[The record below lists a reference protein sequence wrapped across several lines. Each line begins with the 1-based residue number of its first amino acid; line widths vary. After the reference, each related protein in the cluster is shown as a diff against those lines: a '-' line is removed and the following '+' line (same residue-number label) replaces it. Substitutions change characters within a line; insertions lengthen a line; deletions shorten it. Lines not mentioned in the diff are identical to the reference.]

1 MSILPRDALPS
12 VAGIDQ
18 QMIEDIVLDDIVNH
32 DYDRTTKLTLLAV
45 MMLVQNE
52 ISDVSMHQ
60 KINQTFLGRLAL
72 IIGRRNITH
81 KKTMSHFKGKTKLNC
96 EK

>member
-45 MMLVQNE
+45 MMLVQDE
-52 ISDVSMHQ
+52 ISDVRMHH
-60 KINQTFLGRLAL
+60 KINQTFPGRLAL
-72 IIGRRNITH
+72 IIGRMNITLR
-81 KKTMSHFKGKTKLNC
+81 KTTSHLKEKTKLNC
-96 EK
+96 ER

>member
-45 MMLVQNE
+45 MMLVQDK
-52 ISDVSMHQ
+52 ISEVRMHQ
-60 KINQTFLGRLAL
+60 KLNQTFLGRLAL
-72 IIGRRNITH
+72 ITNRRNIMH
-81 KKTMSHFKGKTKLNC
+81 KKTMNHFKGKTKLNC